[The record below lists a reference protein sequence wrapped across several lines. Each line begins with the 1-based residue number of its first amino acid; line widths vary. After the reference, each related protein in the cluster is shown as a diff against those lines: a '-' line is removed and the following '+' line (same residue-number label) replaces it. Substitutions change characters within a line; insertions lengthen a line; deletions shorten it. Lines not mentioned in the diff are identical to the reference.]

1 MRERVRG
8 RTLQAEHV
16 RRAER
21 EIAEKGGYSWVAD
34 IRARIR
40 VARSVTRSE
49 DEFRGLLK
57 SLDVEVEDNSIK
69 SRRRDWVFSLADHP
83 SWRVS
88 GESLGLGYGRE
99 SLMRGFS
106 QGAAGHLADTSERKV
121 AELARS
127 AVELGDLSEL
137 ERLSE
142 ALAWLKG
149 NRIRTTSDL
158 ATKGAGSPEMA
169 AYVQNLGILKEGG
182 TERHFAPR
190 PSKPFSRAQ
199 GSSSQRNKQRC

>member
-16 RRAER
+16 QRAEH
-21 EIAEKGGYSWVAD
+21 EIAEKGGYSWMAD

-49 DEFRGLLK
+49 NEFRGLLK
-57 SLDVEVEDNSIK
+57 SLGVEVEDNSIK

-127 AVELGDLSEL
+127 AVELGNLSEL